1 MAKKKA
7 SRKDLELELYQLH
20 LRCNQLNHYM
30 SGIAEMLNKYI
41 EFGGKSKKF
50 YDKLQKEIDKGKKD
64 GAVRE
69 K

>member
-7 SRKDLELELYQLH
+7 TRKDLELELYQLH

-41 EFGGKSKKF
+41 KFGGKSKKF
-50 YDKLQKEIDKGKKD
+50 YDSLQKEIDKGEKD
-64 GAVRE
+64 GAIRKE
-69 K
+69 